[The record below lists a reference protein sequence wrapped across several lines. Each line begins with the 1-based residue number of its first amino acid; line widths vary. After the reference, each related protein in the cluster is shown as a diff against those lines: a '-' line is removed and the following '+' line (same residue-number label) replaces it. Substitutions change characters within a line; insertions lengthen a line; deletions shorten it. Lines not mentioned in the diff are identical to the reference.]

1 MRWCIVAAMLV
12 FLVAVPAG
20 AGGYGS
26 YGYGYRPGYNYTP
39 TYAPTYYTPTY
50 SYPTY
55 SYYPQAYSTYSY
67 VQPSVDYYNGQYH
80 YHASGYDSAGRHYPA
95 GYFAWQNGQWYQNGR
110 PFYETT
116 SKEAKALSQTVPFQP
131 GWQKQLLDIAAARD
145 KVEGRLRTQAA
156 DFQQYLQGLQAL
168 GLQGNFHIQNY
179 GQSVP
184 YGAPTMPYTPYAS
197 SKQYGNQ
204 GNTLYGYTYSTIR
217 DIYGDTSTS
226 SLFQQQAKL
235 AENAQSLAGQA
246 STDFGNNVA
255 REGNNRARVAEILA
269 YGQSRK
275 MALDSSHPQI
285 PVEEHRED
293 RIETTGQGQGQV
305 QQQGQGQG
313 QAQSLGPDGGAR
325 VTMPRADGAVTW
337 PAVAIERCASC
348 HGNGKHEGGFELAAY
363 EKMPPEQKAKVWARL
378 TTSDPDKRMPRGKDG
393 GPGKPLTPAEFKLFV
408 NH

>member
-1 MRWCIVAAMLV
+1 MRWCILAAMLV
-12 FLVAVPAG
+12 FLAAVPAG
-20 AGGYGS
+20 AGS
-26 YGYGYRPGYNYTP
+26 YGYGYRPAYN
-39 TYAPTYYTPTY
+39 YAPTYYTPTY
-50 SYPTY
+50 SYLTY

-67 VQPSVDYYNGQYH
+67 VQQYDAYDGA
-80 YHASGYDSAGRHYPA
+80 YHHHPAGYDSAGRWYPA
-95 GYFAWQNGQWYQNGR
+95 GYYRWSGGQWYAQNGQPY
-110 PFYETT
+110 YATT
-116 SKEAKALSQTVPFQP
+116 SAEYRATQQKVEYAP

-145 KVEGRLRTQAA
+145 KVEGRMRLNAQE
-156 DFQQYLQGLQAL
+156 FQSYLQAL
-168 GLQGNFHIQNY
+168 KALGLEQNFHWNGY
-179 GQSVP
+179 GQPVP
-184 YGAPTMPYTPYAS
+184 YGQGYGNGTPYAS
-197 SKQYGNQ
+197 TKQYGTQ
-204 GNTLYGYTYSTIR
+204 GNTIYGYTYSTIR

-246 STDFGNNVA
+246 SQDFAGNVQ

-293 RIETTGQGQGQV
+293 RIETQGQGQGQV

-313 QAQSLGPDGGAR
+313 QAQSIGEGGQAR

-337 PAVAIERCASC
+337 PAVAIEKCSAC
-348 HGNGKHEGGFELAAY
+348 HGNGKKEGGFEIARY
-363 EKMPPEQKAKVWARL
+363 EGMAPDLKAKVWARL
-378 TTSDPDKRMPRGKDG
+378 TSKNADERMPRGKDG

>member
-1 MRWCIVAAMLV
+1 MRCPMKLALVAAMLV

-20 AGGYGS
+20 AGGYG
-26 YGYGYRPGYNYTP
+26 YRPAYNYTP
-39 TYAPTYYTPTY
+39 TYYQPTYYTPTY
-50 SYPTY
+50 YSYPSY
-55 SYYPQAYSTYSY
+55 SYYPQSYSTYSY
-67 VQPSVDYYNGQYH
+67 VQPTTNYH
-80 YHASGYDSAGRHYPA
+80 DGAYHRHAAGYDSAGRHYPA
-95 GYFAWQNGQWYQNGR
+95 GYYAWQSGQWYQNGR

-116 SKEAKALSQTVPFQP
+116 SKESKSLQQSVPFQP
-131 GWQKQLLDIAAARD
+131 GWQRQLLHIAEERD
-145 KVEGRLRTQAA
+145 RIEGRLRLQAQ
-156 DFQQYLQGLQAL
+156 DFQSYLQGIKTL
-168 GLQGNFHIQNY
+168 GLENNFHWQNY

-184 YGAPTMPYTPYAS
+184 YSPYTTPYGS

-217 DIYGDTSTS
+217 DIYGDTSANT
-226 SLFQQQAKL
+226 LFQQQAKL

-246 STDFGNNVA
+246 NQDFGTNVA

-293 RIETTGQGQGQV
+293 KIETQGQGQGQV

-313 QAQSLGPDGGAR
+313 QAQSIGADGRAA

-337 PAVAIERCASC
+337 PAVAIEKCSSC
-348 HGNGKHEGGFELAAY
+348 HGNGKKEGGFELVKY
-363 EKMPPEQKAKVWARL
+363 EGMAPELKAKVWARL
-378 TTSDPDKRMPRGKDG
+378 TTSDVDKRMPRGKDG
-393 GPGKPLTPAEFKLFV
+393 GPGRPLTPAEFKLFV

>member
-1 MRWCIVAAMLV
+1 MRWCILAAMCV
-12 FLVAVPAG
+12 FLAAVPAG
-20 AGGYGS
+20 AGGYGN
-26 YGYGYRPGYNYTP
+26 YGRGYYQP
-39 TYAPTYYTPTY
+39 
-50 SYPTY
+50 S
-55 SYYPQAYSTYSY
+55 YSY
-67 VQPSVDYYNGQYH
+67 VQPYYPSYSYFPSYSYAPAYSSYSYTQQSVNMYDGGYH
-80 YHASGYDSAGRHYPA
+80 YHAAGPDSVGRQYPA
-95 GYFAWQNGQWYQNGR
+95 GWYAWQNGQWYSGGK
-110 PFYETT
+110 PYYEMT
-116 SKEAKALSQTVPFQP
+116 SAEYRATQQKVQYAP

-145 KVEGRLRTQAA
+145 KVEGRLRTSAQE
-156 DFQQYLQGLQAL
+156 FQTYLQAIKSL
-168 GLQGNFHIQNY
+168 GLEGNFRIEGY
-179 GQSVP
+179 GQSIPYAP
-184 YGAPTMPYTPYAS
+184 YGASYMPHTPYAS
-197 SKQYGNQ
+197 SRQYGNQ

-246 STDFGNNVA
+246 SQDFGNNVQ

-293 RIETTGQGQGQV
+293 RIETQGQGQGQV

-313 QAQSLGPDGGAR
+313 QAQSLGPDGRAA

-337 PAVAIERCASC
+337 PAVAVERCAAC
-348 HGNGKHEGGFELAAY
+348 HGNGKHEGGFEIAKY
-363 EKMPPEQKAKVWARL
+363 EGMTPESKAKVWARL
-378 TTSDPDKRMPRGKDG
+378 TSKNPDERMPRGKDG
-393 GPGKPLTPAEFKLFV
+393 GPGRPLTPAEFKLFV